1 MTLTDIQKQVFET
14 ILQRMLSRVTSKADK
29 REGAVIYDAT
39 APAAME
45 FESVYFVL
53 QEILKESFA
62 DTASREY
69 LVRKVQ
75 REDYLQLLQQMQY

>member
-14 ILQRMLSRVTSKADK
+14 ILQRMLSRVTSKVDK

-45 FESVYFVL
+45 FESVIRTLGDF
-53 QEILKESFA
+53 
-62 DTASREY
+62 D
-69 LVRKVQ
+69 
-75 REDYLQLLQQMQY
+75 